1 MCSSLLGDPR
11 SFVLWWQS
19 HGIETLC
26 FSMGNSMPGVY
37 PDPVCESTEI
47 LELFVTTE
55 KITSFDQRFWEK
67 FSCKGPR

>member
-1 MCSSLLGDPR
+1 
-11 SFVLWWQS
+11 
-19 HGIETLC
+19 
-26 FSMGNSMPGVY
+26 MPGVY

-67 FSCKGPR
+67 FACKGPK

>member
-1 MCSSLLGDPR
+1 MCSSLLNDPG

-19 HGIETLC
+19 HGIETC
-26 FSMGNSMPGVY
+26 FSMGNRVPGVY

-67 FSCKGPR
+67 FACKGPR